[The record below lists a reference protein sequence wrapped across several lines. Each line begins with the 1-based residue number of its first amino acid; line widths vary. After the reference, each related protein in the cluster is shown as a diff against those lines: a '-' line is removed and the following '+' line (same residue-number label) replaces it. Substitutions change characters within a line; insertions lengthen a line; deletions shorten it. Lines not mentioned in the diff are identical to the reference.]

1 MLHRQIL
8 YYLGQQ
14 KVKNSEEHTS
24 SRWLSSIIYMCMHR
38 GREKSENQHYSL
50 LHERVAADFTPAAH
64 VFKHDFQLWMQ
75 TVGSQLSPHHLQT
88 VLSSRITWTEA
99 MTLHRQLV
107 SLFELR
113 D

>member
-1 MLHRQIL
+1 MKI
-8 YYLGQQ
+8 
-14 KVKNSEEHTS
+14 
-24 SRWLSSIIYMCMHR
+24 SIIV
-38 GREKSENQHYSL
+38 YSMNEWL
-50 LHERVAADFTPAAH
+50 LIADFTPATH

-88 VLSSRITWTEA
+88 VLSSWTEG

>member
-1 MLHRQIL
+1 ML
-8 YYLGQQ
+8 
-14 KVKNSEEHTS
+14 KTVKNTQALGGFHPLYTCVCTGVEK
-24 SRWLSSIIYMCMHR
+24 
-38 GREKSENQHYSL
+38 KSENQHYSL
-50 LHERVAADFTPAAH
+50 LHEGVAADFTPTTH

-88 VLSSRITWTEA
+88 ILSSRITWTEA